1 MIISFF
7 YPAVFGSIVGVTIV
21 LNLPLPSHER
31 MKFIATALL
40 FIEGKQRQSLHF
52 YFIQKQ
58 SLLWAVGL
66 YPHRSEGENSF
77 KRSMI
82 LKLSTNAFRVMAC
95 FCDKQSQPVLVLFFT
110 KCSMK
115 RAGLQIWK
123 SVIRL
128 KELTW
133 HKNRHQYCSSITEHL
148 SSMHRPWGQSSE
160 AQH

>member
-1 MIISFF
+1 MF
-7 YPAVFGSIVGVTIV
+7 VSIVGGTIV

-31 MKFIATALL
+31 MKLIATALL

-77 KRSMI
+77 KRSMT
-82 LKLSTNAFRVMAC
+82 LKLSTNAFRVIAC

-110 KCSMK
+110 KCFMK